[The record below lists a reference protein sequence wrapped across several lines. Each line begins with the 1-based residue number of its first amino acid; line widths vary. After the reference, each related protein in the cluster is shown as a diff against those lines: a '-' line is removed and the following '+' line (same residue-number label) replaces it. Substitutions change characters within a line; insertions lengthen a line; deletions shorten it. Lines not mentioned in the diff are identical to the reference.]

1 VTCVYLGRI
10 GHGYAPKFILF
21 VFYVLCRGRGKRKTR
36 FGYDLEFNFVG
47 SSGGE

>member
-10 GHGYAPKFILF
+10 GHGYAPKFISF
-21 VFYVLCRGRGKRKTR
+21 VFYVLCREWGKMNTR
-36 FGYDLEFNFVG
+36 FGYDLEFDFVG